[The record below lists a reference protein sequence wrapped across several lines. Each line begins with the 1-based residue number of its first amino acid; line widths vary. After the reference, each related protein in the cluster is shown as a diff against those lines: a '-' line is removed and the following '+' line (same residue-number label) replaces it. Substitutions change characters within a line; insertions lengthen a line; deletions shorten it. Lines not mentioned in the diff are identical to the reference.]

1 MAGPRVG
8 PKARPRTG
16 SGLPTTSFLRP
27 ALQDVDGAPSHTM
40 TCERQCAASADS
52 FVSLRTP
59 KASTSREAMGAASNR
74 RTDPRGQDGPE
85 WRLDHAGQQ
94 DTARQSLSGRG
105 SRNAGG

>member
-59 KASTSREAMGAASNR
+59 NPTASLILHDALLTDLPATGTSR
-74 RTDPRGQDGPE
+74 QCV
-85 WRLDHAGQQ
+85 
-94 DTARQSLSGRG
+94 RQSPRE
-105 SRNAGG
+105 ADTQCCD

>member
-52 FVSLRTP
+52 FVCPRTLSFP
-59 KASTSREAMGAASNR
+59 RRPAVGLGAGAAH
-74 RTDPRGQDGPE
+74 QHGPLGVAE
-85 WRLDHAGQQ
+85 AVRFQKRLDGLLVV
-94 DTARQSLSGRG
+94 DDGERARPVG
-105 SRNAGG
+105 AP